1 MLVDNQDEV
10 SDSSVSVDLCTAHHS
25 FRQGPLIHSAAGS
38 PSSASS
44 LPNKV
49 TMHEDEGEHD
59 AGKWLAHGCHVIVF
73 TFSGKPVYTRYGG
86 EDSIAGFTGT
96 LQALLSKFLALG
108 LATGEDKLKSISVG
122 DLKVVFLDKSP
133 LILVSVSKQQ
143 NVSEKSIIRL
153 LSAVHSQLM
162 FVLTG
167 GVNKTLDTHP
177 NFDVRTLLGGTKPL
191 LHNLISWMHR
201 DILLSVENCAI
212 EPLPLPLTTRTTI
225 TKLIQQDAPS
235 GVILGLVVC
244 GHRVIATSCGN
255 PDHDNLVAACDIVLL
270 INLIVS
276 SPSLRSGESWTP
288 VCLPSLSKEAF
299 VYAYVQFLE
308 GDIAFVCVSA
318 SPENATFHQLS
329 NHCQVV
335 KSGFE
340 EQAVIPCIHEW
351 SGKCPLPLTV
361 FGLGECT
368 TERQDSLVRVKHC
381 GIVLNQS
388 RQIFSSKLKHS
399 HDTEEYKTI
408 LRNYMQCATLLPV
421 DSLASSSQQVSLVR
435 GDDFIFV
442 WRTAEFQFFLTAPRG
457 IDISVI
463 TYVYQWIRDNEQTLF
478 ISNIGSSGA
487 SGTRLNRQASSLW

>member
-1 MLVDNQDEV
+1 M
-10 SDSSVSVDLCTAHHS
+10 
-25 FRQGPLIHSAAGS
+25 
-38 PSSASS
+38 
-44 LPNKV
+44 
-49 TMHEDEGEHD
+49 
-59 AGKWLAHGCHVIVF
+59 
-73 TFSGKPVYTRYGG
+73 
-86 EDSIAGFTGT
+86 
-96 LQALLSKFLALG
+96 
-108 LATGEDKLKSISVG
+108 
-122 DLKVVFLDKSP
+122 
-133 LILVSVSKQQ
+133 
-143 NVSEKSIIRL
+143 
-153 LSAVHSQLM
+153 
-162 FVLTG
+162 
-167 GVNKTLDTHP
+167 
-177 NFDVRTLLGGTKPL
+177 
-191 LHNLISWMHR
+191 
-201 DILLSVENCAI
+201 
-212 EPLPLPLTTRTTI
+212 
-225 TKLIQQDAPS
+225 
-235 GVILGLVVC
+235 
-244 GHRVIATSCGN
+244 IATSCGN

-351 SGKCPLPLTV
+351 SGKCPLPLTM

-457 IDISVI
+457 MDIFVI
-463 TYVYQWIRDNEQTLF
+463 TYVYQWIRDNERTLF

-487 SGTRLNRQASSLW
+487 SGTRLNRRASSLW